1 MFSRGGL
8 FGAGRGISI
17 SDSVLITVTLQGQG
31 AAKGSSEGG
40 VVKQIQ

>member
-17 SDSVLITVTLQGQG
+17 SDSVLITVTLQG
-31 AAKGSSEGG
+31 AAKGSEGG